1 MFLSLDWI
9 QMLIISFLLFLP
21 IVYELS
27 NTFKYYAKFALYYTI
42 VMLTSVV
49 VISYGVFRPKNV
61 KNMKFISWLMKNVK
75 MLFGIT
81 IEVRSKEN
89 LEIDSPYILVSN
101 HQSSL
106 DFFGMMEIW
115 PENCSS
121 LAKKELL
128 YVGPFGLAAW
138 LCGTVFID
146 RLNHEKALD
155 TIKSTAALIKEQN
168 VPIIPVVFSSY
179 SEFYSKREK
188 KFGTGKF
195 IISCLPKIKTEGLT
209 AAQVPDLTDF
219 IRKQMLDVYNQTSLE
234 TTQAKLSNGTK

>member
-1 MFLSLDWI
+1 
-9 QMLIISFLLFLP
+9 
-21 IVYELS
+21 
-27 NTFKYYAKFALYYTI
+27 
-42 VMLTSVV
+42 MLTSVV

-168 VPIIPVVFSSY
+168 LKVYIFPEGTRNSEGSMLPFKKGAFHLAVEAQVPIIPVVFSSY